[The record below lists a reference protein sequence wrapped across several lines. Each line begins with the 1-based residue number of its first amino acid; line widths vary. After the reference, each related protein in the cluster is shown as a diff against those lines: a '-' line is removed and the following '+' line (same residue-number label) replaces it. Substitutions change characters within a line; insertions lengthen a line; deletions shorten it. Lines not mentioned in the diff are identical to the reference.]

1 MPIVS
6 NELVLTYSINSGS
19 AGNSQASG
27 PATSLGGYI
36 STTAITD
43 NTINNLFPDI
53 TGDQNAN
60 YQVDYR
66 CVFIKNTNAGG
77 LALQASVLWITGQL
91 AGGANVLI
99 GVDPTAASAIGSS
112 SAQSVSIGTS
122 NTTLSAAVTTA
133 GATTI
138 STVATVPVNNSVT
151 IDTGLNLETRTVTS
165 VAGTGPYTLTLAT
178 ALNFT
183 HTSGTTVSTQAP
195 TGVSFPYSGTPPNQL
210 PLAVSKAT
218 GLSLG
223 TIPAGSC
230 KAFWYQRLAE
240 NSSALNNDNVSVRI
254 EGDSA
259 A

>member
-6 NELVLTYSINSGS
+6 NELILTYSINSGS

-36 STTAITD
+36 STSAITD

-53 TGDQNAN
+53 TGDQNAG

-66 CVFIKNTNAGG
+66 CVFLKNTNGSG
-77 LALQASVLWITGQL
+77 LALQASVLWVTGQV

-99 GVDPTAASAIGSS
+99 GVDPTPASALGSS
-112 SAQSVSIGTS
+112 SPQAVTIGTA
-122 NTTLSAAVTTA
+122 NTSLSAAVTA
-133 GATTI
+133 GASTI
-138 STVATVPVNNSVT
+138 STLATVPVNNSVT
-151 IDTGLNLETRTVTS
+151 IDTAANIETRTVTAVS
-165 VAGTGPYTLTLAT
+165 GTGPYTLTLAT
-178 ALNFT
+178 ALGLSHN
-183 HTSGTTVSTQAP
+183 SGAVVSTQAP
-195 TGVSFPYSGTPPNQL
+195 TGVSFPYSGTPPNQA
-210 PLAVSKAT
+210 PTAVSKAT
-218 GLSLG
+218 GISLG

-240 NSSALNNDNVSVRI
+240 NSSALNNDNISVRI

>member
-19 AGNSQASG
+19 AGNSLAGSPG
-27 PATSLGGYI
+27 TSLGGYI

-53 TGDQNAN
+53 TGDQNAG

-66 CVFIKNTNAGG
+66 CVFIKNTNAAG
-77 LALQASVLWITGQL
+77 LALQASVLWVTGQV

-99 GVDPTAASAIGSS
+99 GVDPTAASPLGSS
-112 SAQSVSIGTS
+112 TPQAVTIGTS
-122 NTTLSAAVTTA
+122 NTTLSAAVTA

-138 STVATVPVNNSVT
+138 STFATVAINNTVL
-151 IDTGLNLETRTVTS
+151 IDTGQNQETRTVTS
-165 VAGTGPYTLTLAT
+165 VSGSGPYTLTLAT
-178 ALNFT
+178 ALNLS
-183 HTSGTTVSTQAP
+183 HSSAVTVSTQAP
-195 TGVSFPYSGTPPNQL
+195 TGVSFPYAGTPPNQA
-210 PLAVSKAT
+210 PTAVSKAS

-240 NSSALNNDNVSVRI
+240 NSSALNNDNISVRI

>member
-6 NELVLTYSINSGS
+6 NELILTYSINSGS
-19 AGNSQASG
+19 AGNSLPSG
-27 PATSLGGYI
+27 PGTSLGGYI

-53 TGDQNAN
+53 TGDQNAG

-66 CVFIKNTNAGG
+66 CVFLKNTNGSG
-77 LALQASVLWITGQL
+77 LALQAAVLWVTGQV

-99 GVDPTAASAIGSS
+99 GVDPTAASALGSS
-112 SAQSVSIGTS
+112 SPQAVTIGTS
-122 NTTLSAAVTTA
+122 NTTLSAAVTA
-133 GATTI
+133 GASTI
-138 STVATVPVNNSVT
+138 STFASVAINNSVT
-151 IDTGLNLETRTVTS
+151 IDTAANQETRTVTNVS
-165 VAGTGPYTLTLAT
+165 GSGPYTLTLAT
-178 ALNFT
+178 ALGLSHN
-183 HTSGTTVSTQAP
+183 SGVTVSSQAP
-195 TGVSFPYSGTPPNQL
+195 TGVTFPYAGSPPNQA
-210 PLAVSKAT
+210 PTAVSKAT
-218 GLSLG
+218 GISLG

-240 NSSALNNDNVSVRI
+240 NSSALNNDNISVRI

>member
-19 AGNSQASG
+19 AGNSLAGG
-27 PATSLGGYI
+27 PGTSVGGYI

-53 TGDQNAN
+53 TGDQNAG

-66 CVFIKNTNAGG
+66 CVFIKNTNGSG
-77 LALQASVLWITGQL
+77 LALQASVLWVTGQV

-99 GVDPTAASAIGSS
+99 GVDPTPASALGSS
-112 SAQSVSIGTS
+112 SPQAVTIGTA
-122 NTTLSAAVTTA
+122 NTTLSAAVTA
-133 GATTI
+133 GASTI
-138 STVATVPVNNSVT
+138 STFATVAVNNSVT
-151 IDTGLNLETRTVTS
+151 IDTAANQETRTVTGVS
-165 VAGTGPYTLTLAT
+165 GSGPYTLTLAT
-178 ALNFT
+178 ALGLS
-183 HTSGTTVSTQAP
+183 HSSGVTVSTQAP
-195 TGVSFPYSGTPPNQL
+195 TGVSFPYSGTPPNQA
-210 PLAVSKAT
+210 PTAVAKAS

-240 NSSALNNDNVSVRI
+240 NSSALNNDNISVRI

>member
-6 NELVLTYSINSGS
+6 NELILTYSINSGS
-19 AGNSQASG
+19 AGNSLSSG

-36 STTAITD
+36 STTAIVD

-53 TGDQNAN
+53 TGDQNAG

-66 CVFIKNTNAGG
+66 CVFIKNTNASG
-77 LALQASVLWITGQL
+77 LALQNSVLWVTGQVV
-91 AGGANVLI
+91 GGANVLI
-99 GVDPTAASAIGSS
+99 GADPTAPSVLGSS
-112 SAQSVSIGTS
+112 SAQAVTLGTN
-122 NTTLSAAVTTA
+122 NTTLSAAVTA
-133 GATTI
+133 PATTI
-138 STVATVPVNNSVT
+138 ATAASVPVNNQITV
-151 IDTGLNLETRTVTS
+151 DTAGNAETRTVTAVS
-165 VAGTGPYTLTLAT
+165 GSGPYTITLAT
-178 ALNFT
+178 ALNLN
-183 HTSGTTVSTQAP
+183 HSSGVTVSSQSP
-195 TGVSFPYSGTPPNQL
+195 TGVSFPYSGTSPNQA
-210 PLAVSKAT
+210 PTAVSKAT

-240 NSSALNNDNVSVRI
+240 NSSALNNDSISIRI